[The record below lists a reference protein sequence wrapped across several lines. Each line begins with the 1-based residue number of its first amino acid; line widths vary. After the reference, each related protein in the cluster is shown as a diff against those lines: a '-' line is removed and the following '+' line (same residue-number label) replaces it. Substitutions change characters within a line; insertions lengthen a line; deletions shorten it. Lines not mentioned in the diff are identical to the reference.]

1 MEPRL
6 VRSEEERV
14 IAGVCGGLAAYLGV
28 DPVFVRLAFV
38 LLIPAGGVGL
48 PLYFILMIIMPSEA
62 DVDLSQS
69 EVIEKNIEGLGETL
83 SGSADRARQHPN
95 GPTIAAGLL
104 IVLGFY
110 FLLENLGW
118 INGGIFWPLALIL
131 LGIFMLV
138 RRNES

>member
-48 PLYFILMIIMPSEA
+48 PLYLILMVIMPSEA
-62 DVDLSQS
+62 DVDLPQA
-69 EVIEKNIEGLGETL
+69 EVIEKNIEGLGETI
-83 SGSADRARQHPN
+83 SESADRARQHPR
-95 GPTIAAGLL
+95 GPTIAAALL
-104 IVLGFY
+104 IFLGFY

-118 INGGIFWPLALIL
+118 ISGGIFWPLALIL

-138 RRNES
+138 RRN